1 VQSVKDARL
10 LRGYA
15 IAFVD
20 TAVWS
25 SAGVLISYL
34 TTRFGMPPLVLAF
47 WRDFLV
53 TCMLAGAF
61 AFFVP
66 GLLRLKRQHLL
77 FFILYGFILA
87 VFNSLWTVS
96 VALNGA
102 AVATMLIYISPAF
115 TALAGWRWGNEDL
128 DTLKVV
134 AIFLSIAG
142 CVFASGAY
150 DPSAWQVNPVGIVV
164 GLGTGLA
171 FTLYSLMGKA
181 SSSKGVRP
189 WTATLYTFAFGSAF
203 LLLAQRPETFL
214 WLSRPLAQGRAG
226 VREAFLGWA
235 IVLLL
240 AIGPTLGGYGLYTVS
255 LTYLPATTANLIVTL
270 EPAMTAGLAF
280 LFLGDR
286 LSLPQL
292 LGGAVILIGVFVLRL
307 SDRRR
312 ATHEL
317 SSA

>member
-1 VQSVKDARL
+1 
-10 LRGYA
+10 
-15 IAFVD
+15 
-20 TAVWS
+20 
-25 SAGVLISYL
+25 
-34 TTRFGMPPLVLAF
+34 MPPLVLAF

-53 TCMLAGAF
+53 MSALAGVF
-61 AFFVP
+61 ALFTP
-66 GLLRLKRQHLL
+66 GLLHLERQHLP
-77 FFILYGFILA
+77 FFVLYGFILA

-96 VALNGA
+96 VTLNGA

-115 TALAGWRWGNEDL
+115 TALVGWRWENERL
-128 DTLKVV
+128 SALKIM
-134 AIFLSIAG
+134 AILLSIVG

-150 DPSAWQVNPVGIVV
+150 DPSAWRVNPTGIIV

-181 SSSKGVRP
+181 SSGKGVRA

-203 LLLAQRPETFL
+203 LLLAQRPRTFF
-214 WLSRPLAQGRAG
+214 WLSRPLAQGPGGWRD
-226 VREAFLGWA
+226 AFLGWGT
-235 IVLLL
+235 ILLL

-280 LFLGDR
+280 LFLGER

-307 SDRRR
+307 GDRRR
-312 ATHEL
+312 TTDGI
-317 SSA
+317 SAG